1 MIVPHY
7 EGKVRK
13 IVITPARIY
22 TTILVVA
29 IFLATFASL
38 AFSYGNM
45 SKKVAQINVM
55 GGDPVTADAQVQELQ
70 ILQNTIAKQKA
81 ELDALKTYV
90 VSLSKLENQVRSS
103 LKLGPSTVTLESLLA
118 QAPKSATLQSFTDV
132 PKTVAQF
139 LTEESDTTQI
149 AQDKQKLL
157 TDLNTAATTLNIKLA
172 ETPNIWPLQ
181 GYISSPFGWRSNP
194 FGGGG
199 YEFHTGIDIVAYYGA
214 PIRAAADGT
223 VEDAGWNSG
232 GYGIWVKMYHRDE
245 IETIYGH
252 LSQVI
257 VKAGD
262 KVKKG
267 QVIGYEGATG
277 EATGPHLHFEIRESG
292 TPVDPLTYLP

>member
-118 QAPKSATLQSFTDV
+118 QAPKSATLQSFTNV

-172 ETPNIWPLQ
+172 QTPNIWPLQ

-292 TPVDPLTYLP
+292 TPVNPLTYLP

>member
-1 MIVPHY
+1 MIVLELHEHKKRNGKHIVQKRSGFSLMIVPHY

-13 IVITPARIY
+13 IVITPVRIY
-22 TTILVVA
+22 TAILVVA
-29 IFLATFASL
+29 IFLATFVSL
-38 AFSYGNM
+38 AYSYGNM

-55 GGDPVTADAQVQELQ
+55 GGDPVTADAQAQELQ

-214 PIRAAADGT
+214 PIRAAADG
-223 VEDAGWNSG
+223 
-232 GYGIWVKMYHRDE
+232 
-245 IETIYGH
+245 
-252 LSQVI
+252 
-257 VKAGD
+257 
-262 KVKKG
+262 
-267 QVIGYEGATG
+267 
-277 EATGPHLHFEIRESG
+277 
-292 TPVDPLTYLP
+292 